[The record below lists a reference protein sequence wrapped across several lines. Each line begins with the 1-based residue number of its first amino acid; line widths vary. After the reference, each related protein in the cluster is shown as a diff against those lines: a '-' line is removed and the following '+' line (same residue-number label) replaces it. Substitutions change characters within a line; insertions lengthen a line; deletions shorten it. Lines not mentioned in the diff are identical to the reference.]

1 MKNFTITL
9 KRGFKLNN
17 VNDAAEFDINVKAE
31 DAKKARLIAET
42 GWAIASHAWENDQP
56 WSKTLRDIE
65 MEAKLMGG
73 YREQIHNAYNK
84 SIEFIAHP
92 EFF

>member
-17 VNDAAEFDINVKAE
+17 VNDAAEFDINIEAE

-56 WSKTLRDIE
+56 YSKTLRAIE

-73 YREQIHNAYNK
+73 YRAQIHNAYNK
-84 SIEFIAHP
+84 CIEFIAHP

>member
-1 MKNFTITL
+1 MKTFTITL
-9 KRGFKLNN
+9 KRGFKIGN
-17 VNDAAEFDINVKAE
+17 VNDAAEFDINIEAE

-42 GWAIASHAWENDQP
+42 GWTIASHAWENDQP
-56 WSKTLRDIE
+56 YGKTLRAIE

-73 YREQIHNAYNK
+73 YTKQIMHAYSK
-84 SIEFIAHP
+84 CIEFIAHP